1 MKTNSCK
8 KTEFRVY
15 QKQISICC
23 QGSKIKQGKKDLVIK
38 SEAFCT
44 VLSNAMA
51 TDTHKVSFENQKQEC
66 GDLSNELMVY
76 DYVVIE
82 KASDSEFYF
91 N

>member
-1 MKTNSCK
+1 MLP
-8 KTEFRVY
+8 R
-15 QKQISICC
+15 KQN
-23 QGSKIKQGKKDLVIK
+23 KIGQEGLVIK

-51 TDTHKVSFENQKQEC
+51 TDTHKVSFESQKQEC
-66 GDLSNELMVY
+66 GDLANELLMMY
-76 DYVVIE
+76 DCVVIE